1 MKKILLFAAV
11 ALLAISCSKTPKA
24 VVNATIEGAPD
35 SSVVLQKLNFNR
47 LTVVDTIKTD
57 ASGSF
62 KYKIELTGNAPY
74 FYYLYLGEEPVA
86 SLVLLDGDK
95 VTVNVD
101 KFGLFTVEGSPES
114 ELVKSVND
122 KFEGVKYKMN
132 RLLENMPG
140 QPTAQQAKAVNA
152 QVSRLYVDFK
162 RDMIKHVV
170 TNPYSISSAV
180 ALFQKF
186 NDNFPVFGDD
196 TDAILFKRV
205 QDSLMTV
212 YPQSEYVLALRDEV
226 EARAKY
232 LELATR
238 LKNVDEISFPS
249 IEMPDI
255 EGNMRSVG
263 EFDGKVIIL
272 SFWSVGQEEHKMFN
286 AEMIDMYR
294 RLHPKGLEIY
304 QVGLDIDKPSW
315 AAAVKS
321 QGLPWVNVNDG
332 YGIESRAVSLFNIT
346 TVPAM
351 YVVNRK
357 GEVVARNV
365 FDVAELEKIVSK
377 CL

>member
-24 VVNATIEGAPD
+24 VLNATIEGAPD

>member
-62 KYKIELTGNAPY
+62 KYKVELTGNAPY

-140 QPTAQQAKAVNA
+140 QPTAQQARAVNA

-238 LKNVDEISFPS
+238 LKNVDEINFPS

>member
-24 VVNATIEGAPD
+24 VVEATIEGAPD

-62 KYKIELTGNAPY
+62 KYKVELTGNAPY

-226 EARAKY
+226 ESRAKY